1 MANHFGNNPVFL
13 DDTANGDRF
22 ATPPSCWKVLQYPLT
37 DSYQKQVLYIY
48 KSMIWTNKLHD
59 RSINKEVLYI
69 PYTIL
74 VGEPI

>member
-48 KSMIWTNKLHD
+48 KSMNKKKQSWKTELAH
-59 RSINKEVLYI
+59 I
-69 PYTIL
+69 
-74 VGEPI
+74 